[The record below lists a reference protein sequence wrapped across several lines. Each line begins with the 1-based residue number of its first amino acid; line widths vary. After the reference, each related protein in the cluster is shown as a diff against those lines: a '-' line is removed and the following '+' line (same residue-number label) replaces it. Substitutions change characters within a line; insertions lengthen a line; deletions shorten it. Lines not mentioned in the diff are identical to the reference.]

1 MPLPFGA
8 APAPPPPP
16 RRHHRRRG
24 GGGGAGGGASD
35 PYVCPPASATQAERE
50 LAIDHLL
57 NTYRR
62 VHHRGGAEAE
72 GGGGGGGGGAP
83 PPRPHFLLPGDST
96 GPSTG
101 KGTETGKG
109 TAGTETETETETG
122 TGSCGGILPLPVL
135 LADREAAG
143 GTGRRVRPPHWRR
156 PQPLGL
162 PVPGLAPS
170 TSSEL
175 SLPPPPPP
183 AREGEGTE
191 GAGVG
196 KEAGAG
202 KASASAS
209 ARFPALSC
217 PAAAAIGTDL
227 RRYAEHASATRFHW
241 SYLGS
246 TGIPPEGQ
254 VPRGGSAAAAEASA
268 GGRRGGGT
276 EAGAAPRVTDPL
288 TAHAAPSTPA
298 VSTISLA
305 FSPDGAT
312 LASTHGDHTV
322 KITCALTGRLIRSL
336 EGHPRTP
343 WTVKYHPTQPNIVAS
358 GCLGF
363 QVRVWDWNY
372 RPAAAAA
379 AAALGRGG
387 EGPPM
392 GGAGG
397 LQQQQ
402 QQQQGRRSGSPRT
415 VGQPDPAAGT
425 REVRP
430 HPHLPPARPDH
441 DVLPPRL
448 AGGAP
453 EPHRHD
459 YHLSRGVCLSMIR
472 LQFAIIS
479 LSFHPTGHVL
489 ACASGSKV
497 HLWDWDD
504 RAGRERREWE
514 EEIRVGGREGETGTG
529 GAPPP
534 SKASAAAAAASSL
547 ALPPSSG
554 AAPQE
559 RQIGGSGGQIG
570 EYSFPH
576 ALRCVH
582 FPPSGRHLIIGGAN
596 PGHGQQGGGM
606 SGGGMTFCLRLWD
619 FDLGAALHP
628 RGAARPGAGG
638 GGRGGGA
645 EAGAG
650 AEAEAL
656 GPGGDGA
663 GPAGPLRTLASYQ
676 ADPGGGGRRS
686 VLENPRILTDRAL
699 LYNDGGF
706 DVSADGTRMC
716 ACVEYFLEDG
726 VDDISDFVAAEAEE
740 LAADLFSSEEGE
752 ARGGG
757 DCRGARAGG
766 DEGASAKVG
775 EGEQD
780 GATRSHIFSSPP
792 RAEAMGGGS
801 RAPSEPPAFALSN
814 PMTPPP
820 AASLPATTPPSPPGR
835 RYSSATGGGGHP
847 PPPQQQQQ
855 LQRASKPPS
864 RSDVP
869 PQRSVVPMPSLS
881 RRHGHSIR
889 RSRGGNGE
897 EYVPHP
903 GGPHRGVRGAVLPP
917 HPPTHHR
924 HGGGRGGES
933 SGSGDAAA
941 PAAVGGVNGRWV
953 PHVVTLS
960 LETIAPAY
968 VPQTT
973 SLPRYQYDC
982 KVPLG
987 SVVRACRLGGPKASG
1002 VTCVKFSPSAEYC
1015 LLGYGVRETTTA
1027 GGDANGNARYHPVAA
1042 LYGFDRGNSGGGDDV
1057 RGWQRNGA
1065 LSGFQLVKVT
1075 TMLSADDDV
1084 NIARF
1089 HPESGYGFVYGTKQ
1103 GRVRVLSPRPWNY
1116 YYG

>member
-1 MPLPFGA
+1 MPGDAGSLSSFLPPPHTHPGPPTIFRPLTQARSGDPPKA
-8 APAPPPPP
+8 ERDTQSQVARRHRWTSPPRPSFPHAPPLRSRAGSPASAPEASPAAGRRRRRRWRWRGLRPLRLPSRLRHPGRARARHRPPPQHLPQGAPP
-16 RRHHRRRG
+16 RRGRGGRRR
-24 GGGGAGGGASD
+24 
-35 PYVCPPASATQAERE
+35 
-50 LAIDHLL
+50 
-57 NTYRR
+57 RR
-62 VHHRGGAEAE
+62 RRRRR
-72 GGGGGGGGGAP
+72 P

-109 TAGTETETETETG
+109 TGTETETETETETG

-135 LADREAAG
+135 LAEREAAG

-191 GAGVG
+191 GAGAG
-196 KEAGAG
+196 KETGAG

-217 PAAAAIGTDL
+217 PAAAAIGTHL

-254 VPRGGSAAAAEASA
+254 VPRGGSAAAAAAEASA

-402 QQQQGRRSGSPRT
+402 QQQGRRSGSPRT

-534 SKASAAAAAASSL
+534 SKASAAAAAAASSL

-638 GGRGGGA
+638 GGRGGRSRSRSRSRSTRTWRRRRGTGRPSPHLGLLPGRSRRGGQEECPRESPNPHGQGPPLQRRGVRRLGGRDA
-645 EAGAG
+645 HVRMRRVLPRGRRGRHIRLRSCGGRGAG
-650 AEAEAL
+650 
-656 GPGGDGA
+656 G
-663 GPAGPLRTLASYQ
+663 
-676 ADPGGGGRRS
+676 RS
-686 VLENPRILTDRAL
+686 VLQ
-699 LYNDGGF
+699 
-706 DVSADGTRMC
+706 
-716 ACVEYFLEDG
+716 
-726 VDDISDFVAAEAEE
+726 
-740 LAADLFSSEEGE
+740 
-752 ARGGG
+752 RGG
-757 DCRGARAGG
+757 RG
-766 DEGASAKVG
+766 
-775 EGEQD
+775 
-780 GATRSHIFSSPP
+780 
-792 RAEAMGGGS
+792 
-801 RAPSEPPAFALSN
+801 
-814 PMTPPP
+814 
-820 AASLPATTPPSPPGR
+820 
-835 RYSSATGGGGHP
+835 TGGG
-847 PPPQQQQQ
+847 
-855 LQRASKPPS
+855 A
-864 RSDVP
+864 
-869 PQRSVVPMPSLS
+869 LS
-881 RRHGHSIR
+881 RRAR
-889 RSRGGNGE
+889 RRG
-897 EYVPHP
+897 
-903 GGPHRGVRGAVLPP
+903 RRRVRE
-917 HPPTHHR
+917 
-924 HGGGRGGES
+924 GGGRGAGWSHAIPHLLLSAPGGGNGRRLPGPERATRVRAEQPDDAPAGSFAAGDDATKPAGEALLQRD
-933 SGSGDAAA
+933 GRRGTPTAAA
-941 PAAVGGVNGRWV
+941 AA
-953 PHVVTLS
+953 TAASAS
-960 LETIAPAY
+960 LKAPIA
-968 VPQTT
+968 V
-973 SLPRYQYDC
+973 
-982 KVPLG
+982 
-987 SVVRACRLGGPKASG
+987 
-1002 VTCVKFSPSAEYC
+1002 
-1015 LLGYGVRETTTA
+1015 
-1027 GGDANGNARYHPVAA
+1027 
-1042 LYGFDRGNSGGGDDV
+1042 
-1057 RGWQRNGA
+1057 
-1065 LSGFQLVKVT
+1065 
-1075 TMLSADDDV
+1075 
-1084 NIARF
+1084 
-1089 HPESGYGFVYGTKQ
+1089 
-1103 GRVRVLSPRPWNY
+1103 
-1116 YYG
+1116 